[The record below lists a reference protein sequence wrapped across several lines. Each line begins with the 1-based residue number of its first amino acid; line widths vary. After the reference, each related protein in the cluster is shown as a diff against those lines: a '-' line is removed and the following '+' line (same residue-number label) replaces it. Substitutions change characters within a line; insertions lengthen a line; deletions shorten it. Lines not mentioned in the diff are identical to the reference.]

1 MNLALDAT
9 YSLGSNLSGVGVY
22 SRELLRGLAEA
33 HPGCKFNWQYR
44 PHRYLKALKEAVP
57 GNIRRSI
64 LWDAAGFR
72 RGLFHGL
79 NQRLP
84 KRRYHLQIA
93 TFHDLFV
100 LSGEYSTPDFRKRF
114 AEQARHAAATADRII
129 AVSQFTANQ
138 VRGFLGVPAS
148 RIRVIHHGVCDRSAT
163 GVARE
168 NIILSVG
175 AIQYRKNTA
184 RLIDAF
190 RAVPQD
196 WRLILAGSAGYGAGE
211 ILIAAARDTRIT
223 VTGYVTQTELS
234 RLYAQAS
241 IFAFPSLDEGFGMPI
256 LEAMAAEV
264 PVITSNR
271 GAMSEVAG
279 GAALLIDPE
288 NPDELADALRKLA
301 SDYTER
307 NRLAALGKARA
318 QQFSCTRAAQQTWQ
332 VYNELISL
340 PQPQSSAPSGIDDPV
355 T

>member
-1 MNLALDAT
+1 LNLALDAT
-9 YSLGSNLSGVGVY
+9 YSVGSNLSGVGVY

-33 HPGCKFNWQYR
+33 QPAWNFDWKYR
-44 PHRYLKALKEAVP
+44 PHRYLKALREAVP
-57 GNIRRSI
+57 GNVSRGI
-64 LWDAAGFR
+64 LWDTAGFR

-84 KRRYHLQIA
+84 KRRYPLQIA

-100 LSGEYSTPDFRKRF
+100 LSGDYSTPDFRKRF
-114 AEQARHAAATADRII
+114 AEQARHAAATADCII

-138 VRGFLGVPAS
+138 VQGFLGVPAS
-148 RIRVIHHGVCDRSAT
+148 RIRVVHHGLCDYPVT
-163 GVARE
+163 GVPRE

-184 RLIDAF
+184 RLIEAF
-190 RAVPQD
+190 RAVPQG
-196 WRLILAGSAGYGAGE
+196 WRLVLAGSAGYGAGE
-211 ILIAAARDTRIT
+211 ILTAAAGDTRIT

-256 LEAMAAEV
+256 LEAMTAGI
-264 PVITSNR
+264 PVVTSNR

-288 NPDELADALRKLA
+288 APDEIAAALRKLIL
-301 SDYTER
+301 DHPER
-307 NRLAALGKARA
+307 NRLAGLGKVRAR
-318 QQFSCTRAAQQTWQ
+318 QFSWTRAAQETWQ
-332 VYNELISL
+332 IYSELISL
-340 PQPQSSAPSGIDDPV
+340 PQPRSSSFSGSDDPA